1 MCIGE
6 TLQQYHIDK
15 AVFYLDAPVSNSGRL
30 KMQILELLSV
40 FDYDVEVNV
49 INDVDRVLQKL
60 ENVITSDAI
69 ILDKCQ
75 SWINLNKTII
85 EQYENQYFFID
96 FENAEQLKSCYL

>member
-1 MCIGE
+1 M
-6 TLQQYHIDK
+6 
-15 AVFYLDAPVSNSGRL
+15 
-30 KMQILELLSV
+30 
-40 FDYDVEVNV
+40 

>member
-1 MCIGE
+1 M
-6 TLQQYHIDK
+6 
-15 AVFYLDAPVSNSGRL
+15 
-30 KMQILELLSV
+30 
-40 FDYDVEVNV
+40 NV

-96 FENAEQLKSCYL
+96 FENAEQLKSFYL